1 MLLRVS
7 TLFFAIGGLI
17 LVLAGCSGGTVG
29 PKVKGQVLL
38 DGKGVARA
46 HVMFH
51 GKGGTTTFTD
61 DEGNF
66 FLDGT
71 TYKSVQPG
79 KYVVRIT
86 KYVDKKSGQ
95 PVDAEDYGMLVA
107 SGKIKNILPDKYGAE
122 EENPLVADI
131 KEGLNELPP
140 FQLKSK

>member
-1 MLLRVS
+1 MLAR
-7 TLFFAIGGLI
+7 LFLSYFAVGC
-17 LVLAGCSGGTVG
+17 LVFFLVGCSGGTVG
-29 PKVKGQVLL
+29 PRVKGQVLL
-38 DGKGVARA
+38 DGKGVSKA

-61 DEGNF
+61 EEGKF
-66 FLDGT
+66 YLDGT

-86 KYVDKKSGQ
+86 RYVDKKSGQ

-107 SGKIKNILPDKYGAE
+107 SGKVKNTVPERYGAE
-122 EENPLVADI
+122 EENPLTADI